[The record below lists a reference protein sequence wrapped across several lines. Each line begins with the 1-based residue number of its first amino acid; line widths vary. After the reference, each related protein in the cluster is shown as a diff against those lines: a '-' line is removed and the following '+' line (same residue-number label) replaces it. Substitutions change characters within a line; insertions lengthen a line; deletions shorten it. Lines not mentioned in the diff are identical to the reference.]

1 VQTHLVIENI
11 FDKTELAKH
20 IAQLTALMHLGETKV
35 EQAASVV
42 VTNLERAVT
51 KAPAVLP
58 SVDSSAKEDLAL
70 AHTLFGTGDGS
81 TTNIPLAQASSPAAS
96 TAAVETSTTAP
107 AAPPVTSA
115 PPPPVAAPAPPAP
128 PAVATQA
135 PASTGETDR
144 NGYTHDE
151 RIHASTKTKNADG
164 TWRYK
169 RGVADTLVETVEAA
183 QRAARGAVFGPVTV
197 TIDPA
202 PGNGDR
208 VTVTAEAQVAPPSPN
223 AAPPVF
229 PAAPAAPGVTF
240 GALVK
245 RTQEVMRVG
254 KWMVLDMQNALK
266 SIGLPD
272 FPSLQSRPDL
282 FDQFNQLLTIAEL
295 TEK

>member
-1 VQTHLVIENI
+1 MQLHVVIEDIFHAGEIRQNI
-11 FDKTELAKH
+11 EKLQRLLAVAEGKVLH
-20 IAQLTALMHLGETKV
+20 TIDVKLDAAEIREMITGEAAKLGVK
-35 EQAASVV
+35 
-42 VTNLERAVT
+42 
-51 KAPAVLP
+51 LP

-81 TTNIPLAQASSPAAS
+81 TTEVPLEPAAS

-128 PAVATQA
+128 PAAATPA

-169 RGVADTLVETVEAA
+169 RGVADTLVESVELA
-183 QRAARGAVFGPVTV
+183 QRALRGASGAPETVVT
-197 TIDPA
+197 
-202 PGNGDR
+202 GDGS
-208 VTVTAEAQVAPPSPN
+208 TQAAAVAPPPPPPN
-223 AAPPVF
+223 AAPPAP

-254 KWMVLDMQNALK
+254 KWMVLDMQKALK

-282 FDQFNQLLTIAEL
+282 FDQFDQLLTIAEL